1 MLKTIRIEKLFN
13 LFNYTIDLNQN
24 GITILTG
31 PNGYGKTTILR
42 MIHAISTKNPFF
54 FINLRFDKIELIY
67 DKYEPVTI
75 TRTDDKGVQ
84 IKVGKNRPAVFNK
97 DKLHEELSHI
107 LKDTPYRQIEN
118 ERWLDRRTDM
128 IVSTETLLSK
138 ILPEISDFESKVL
151 MDKFPKTP
159 DVYLIREQRLL
170 RRISNRKRRI
180 PGPYYYDEEGMD
192 TFGETI
198 EEYARELKDT
208 ITKILAKSSQIAQ
221 ELDSSFPRRLFDEA
235 QEISEQEFSQRFEK
249 VKEQQKALTKY
260 GLTVIKED
268 NHPTYKPENAKALL
282 VYLND
287 SEKKLEVFSEIIKKL
302 DAFTGVLN
310 ERRFAFKRIHITK
323 ENGFEFITDQKRKL
337 PLTNLSSGE
346 QQEVVLMYELL
357 FKVNP
362 GTLVLIDEP
371 EISLHVAWQKEFL
384 KDLIRIVDLQDINV
398 VIATHSPQVINERW
412 DLTIDLEE
420 IANK

>member
-1 MLKTIRIEKLFN
+1 MLKTIRIEN
-13 LFNYTIDLNQN
+13 LFNQFNYKIELNPN

-42 MIHAISTKNPFF
+42 MIHAVSSKNPFF
-54 FINLRFDKIELIY
+54 FINLRFDKIELIF

-75 TRTDDKGVQ
+75 SRVDAKGVQ
-84 IKVGKNRPAVFNK
+84 IKVGKKKPVIFNK
-97 DKLHEELSHI
+97 EKMHEELSSI
-107 LKDTPYRQIEN
+107 LKNTPYRQIEN
-118 ERWLDRRTDM
+118 DKWMDRRTDM
-128 IVSTETLLSK
+128 VVSTETLLSK
-138 ILPEISDFESKVL
+138 ILPEISDFESKT
-151 MDKFPKTP
+151 MIDKFPETP

-170 RRISNRKRRI
+170 RRISNRKRRM
-180 PGPYYYDEEGMD
+180 PPHYFDDENMD

-221 ELDSSFPRRLFDEA
+221 ELDSSFPRRLFDETH
-235 QEISEQEFSQRFEK
+235 EISEEAFNQRFEK
-249 VKEQQKALTKY
+249 VKDQQKALTKY

-268 NHPTYKPENAKALL
+268 NHPTYKFENAKALL

-302 DAFTGVLN
+302 DTFTGVLN

-323 ENGFEFITDQKRKL
+323 ESGFEFIIDHKNKL

-362 GTLVLIDEP
+362 GTIVLIDEP

-398 VIATHSPQVINERW
+398 VIATHSPQVINDRW